1 MKPFTVIG
9 YYDHNGQT
17 FAHHVLANYPSEA
30 FTAAAQSC
38 QQKHA
43 MDPLDVEFV
52 VALEGHL
59 HEGAELFFPGEG
71 TVCASTVLD
80 QPDVFGGE

>member
-9 YYDHNGQT
+9 YYEDNGQI

-30 FTAAAQSC
+30 FYVAAMQC
-38 QQKHA
+38 QQEHA
-43 MDPLDVEFV
+43 ESPNNV
-52 VALEGHL
+52 VYVAALEGHQ
-59 HEGAELFFPGEG
+59 HEGGELFFPGEG
-71 TVCASTVLD
+71 GVDGETVLD